1 MNCTV
6 IAGKIVFSEKR
17 QDQKN
22 DLNSKNEMR
31 RMVAQVDVGAKDKIE
46 TMFER
51 NDMIF

>member
-1 MNCTV
+1 MNCTM
-6 IAGKIVFSEKR
+6 IAGKIIFSEKR

-31 RMVAQVDVGAKDKIE
+31 MLAQVDVGAKDKIE